1 MSGRR
6 AVLVTGGGR
15 GIGAAIVR
23 ALVEA
28 GFAVDFTYRTAADQ
42 AQLLIESL
50 ADDHPGVPVTAI
62 AADLADRS
70 AVDLLAERSGGR
82 GYYGFVHNAGM
93 AYDRLVAMIDQS
105 QAEIAMQVNFW
116 SLARIAKAVLR
127 PMTSAG
133 TGRIVVIGSV
143 AGLRGGRGN
152 AIYAASKAAALGL
165 VRTLVLETARKGVTA
180 NYVAPGFVD
189 TEMLTGYAAHRER
202 LEAQIPAGR
211 YARPEEVAAV
221 VAFLLSDSAAYVNGA
236 VVPVDGGIDA
246 TLPVQR

>member
-1 MSGRR
+1 MTERR

-23 ALVEA
+23 ALAGA
-28 GFAVDFTYRTAADQ
+28 GFAVDFTYRTAAEQ
-42 AQLLIESL
+42 AQALVQSL
-50 ADDHPGVPVTAI
+50 ASDHPGVPV
-62 AADLADRS
+62 AALPVDLADRAAVDALADRS
-70 AVDLLAERSGGR
+70 AAQ

-105 QAEIAMQVNFW
+105 QAETVMQVNFW
-116 SLARIAKAVLR
+116 SLARIAKSVLR
-127 PMTSAG
+127 PMTAAG

-165 VRTLVLETARKGVTA
+165 VRTLVLEAARKGVTA

-189 TEMLTGYAAHRER
+189 TEMLSGYASHRER
-202 LEAQIPAGR
+202 LEAQIPVGR
-211 YARPEEVAAV
+211 YAKPEEIAAV
-221 VAFLLSDSAAYVNGA
+221 VAFLLSDGAAYVNGA